1 MGRRYYGSAKFN
13 FNLASKCGT
22 NDTGLHILVLYNTV
36 EAAAAAAAKTTVIA
50 AAAATAEA
58 AWTSAAAI
66 ELLWRYCPSPHIPP
80 TALRPSAL
88 YSPMYQGRSINGP

>member
-22 NDTGLHILVLYNTV
+22 NDTGLHILVLYYTV
-36 EAAAAAAAKTTVIA
+36 EAAAAAAKTTVIA

-58 AWTSAAAI
+58 GGSSITIIIIARAAI
-66 ELLWRYCPSPHIPP
+66 ELLWGYCPSPHIPP
-80 TALRPSAL
+80 TALRPSAAL
-88 YSPMYQGRSINGP
+88 